1 MDHQADLQEA
11 HQEDHQED
19 LQAAHLQ
26 EESQAAL
33 ETYLVA
39 EIL

>member
-1 MDHQADLQEA
+1 MDLQADLQEA